1 MNAFNMAKDKILI
14 VDDDNRNI
22 FALSA
27 VLKARKYRC
36 ISATSGEEGLALLK
50 QDKEI
55 GIVLMDMMMPG
66 MDGYQAIAEMNADE
80 ELKAVPVI
88 AVTAQAM
95 LGDRE
100 RCLEAGA
107 MGYVSKPINVDTLTA
122 LITKYI

>member
-1 MNAFNMAKDKILI
+1 MAKDKILI
-14 VDDDNRNI
+14 IDDDNRNI

-27 VLKARKYRC
+27 VLKARKYNC
-36 ISATSGEEGLALLK
+36 VSATSGEQGLEILK
-50 QDKEI
+50 ADKDI
-55 GIVLMDMMMPG
+55 GVVLMDMMMPG
-66 MDGYQAIAEMNADE
+66 MDGYEAMAVMNKDMD
-80 ELKAVPVI
+80 LKHVPVI

-107 MGYVSKPINVDTLTA
+107 IGYVSKPINVDQLTD

>member
-1 MNAFNMAKDKILI
+1 MIAFNMAKDKILI

-36 ISATSGEEGLALLK
+36 VSATSGEEGLALLK

-66 MDGYQAIAEMNADE
+66 MDGYQAIAEMNADD

-107 MGYVSKPINVDTLTA
+107 TGYVSKPINVDTLTA